1 MAIATIKG
9 QVDTKA
15 TKYNV
20 MDESNGNGDGIYS
33 FIKPPLAAGG
43 DTLTAILSLT
53 SAENSDIVHAQINV
67 LGSSQGGSE
76 GAEQMLL
83 ALAVLSRTMH
93 NELTAK
99 LLKMRHN
106 LGVAEDNLK
115 CARVKQHEAEKACG
129 MANKAY
135 KAMKQEHKA
144 LRQDHRVL
152 QRQLRQQGRSAD
164 AADIPLRH
172 QGRSADAADVH
183 VEGESADENDDVTMT
198 STSQDDILGD

>member
-1 MAIATIKG
+1 MAIETIKG
-9 QVDTKA
+9 EVDTKA

-20 MDESNGNGDGIYS
+20 MDESNDNGDGIYS

-99 LLKMRHN
+99 LLKMRHS
-106 LGVAEDNLK
+106 LGVVEDNLK
-115 CARVKQHEAEKACG
+115 CARVKQHDAEKACG

-144 LRQDHRVL
+144 LRVDHRVL
-152 QRQLRQQGRSAD
+152 QRQLRGRSTGAADIPLRQQGRSAD
-164 AADIPLRH
+164 AT
-172 QGRSADAADVH
+172 DVH

-198 STSQDDILGD
+198 STSQDDILED

>member
-1 MAIATIKG
+1 MR
-9 QVDTKA
+9 
-15 TKYNV
+15 
-20 MDESNGNGDGIYS
+20 
-33 FIKPPLAAGG
+33 
-43 DTLTAILSLT
+43 
-53 SAENSDIVHAQINV
+53 AQINV
-67 LGSSQGGSE
+67 LGSSQVGSE

-152 QRQLRQQGRSAD
+152 QRQLRGRSTGAADIPLRQQGRSAD
-164 AADIPLRH
+164 AT
-172 QGRSADAADVH
+172 DVH

-198 STSQDDILGD
+198 STSQDDILED